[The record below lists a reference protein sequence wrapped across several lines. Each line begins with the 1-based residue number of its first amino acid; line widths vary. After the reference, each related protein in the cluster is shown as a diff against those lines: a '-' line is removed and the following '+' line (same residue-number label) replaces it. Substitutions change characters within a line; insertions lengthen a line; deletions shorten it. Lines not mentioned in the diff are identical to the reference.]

1 MPAPAQNIDVRTH
14 EKIRVSAGN
23 RCGSPGSIKVLL
35 THAEGRES
43 VARIDE
49 VVLAPCASISRSYDV
64 PGTGMFVMVLPDI
77 PGQAGNF
84 YDSVVYGHN

>member
-1 MPAPAQNIDVRTH
+1 MPAPAENIDVRTY
-14 EKIRVSAGN
+14 EQVRVSARN

-35 THAEGRES
+35 THAEGSES

-49 VVLAPCASISRSYDV
+49 VVLASCASFSRSYDV
-64 PGTGMFVMVLPDI
+64 PGMVLMVLPDI
-77 PGQAGNF
+77 PGQVGNF